1 MFDKVFKST
10 FSGTNR
16 NYQGGSLF
24 DGVFSFGS
32 GGVGAKTSPS
42 SYKNSLKLSAV
53 YNAVDQISNDLAK
66 IPFFVYYKQDGNS
79 VKDKSHYVH
88 KLLNDRPNAH
98 MTPFTWKKTMWTSA
112 LLRGNGLSVIKT
124 DSRGIPVELV
134 FVKWDD
140 VTDVKKNGAEVLYYI
155 KGYSKPLLAS
165 EVIHIKLFSLNGL
178 VGISVISYAAQQMN
192 IALELQDYTQTVLEN
207 KGARQGYITTD
218 KTLQSK
224 SGEESPKKKVVA
236 GWRNAMAEKSPD
248 RVAVLDEGMQ
258 FHSIAITPQEAQIVE
273 LNQVTI
279 EDIARWFNIALHK
292 IKSLKQSTNNN
303 IEQQSLDHVS
313 DTIQP
318 HCTNFEQELQFKLFT
333 DADKV
338 KEYFIRGNLNV
349 LVRADMR
356 TRIEYIGK
364 AVYYGLMNRNEG
376 RALEEMNAGPTLLD
390 EYLTPTNTYTEKQLE
405 ANIKKQGNG
414 KNSA

>member
-1 MFDKVFKST
+1 
-10 FSGTNR
+10 
-16 NYQGGSLF
+16 
-24 DGVFSFGS
+24 
-32 GGVGAKTSPS
+32 
-42 SYKNSLKLSAV
+42 
-53 YNAVDQISNDLAK
+53 
-66 IPFFVYYKQDGNS
+66 
-79 VKDKSHYVH
+79 
-88 KLLNDRPNAH
+88 

-192 IALELQDYTQTVLEN
+192 IALELQDFTQSVLEN
-207 KGARQGYITTD
+207 KGVRQGIITTD
-218 KTLQSK
+218 KTTN
-224 SGEESPKKKVVA
+224 PAAKKAIVTGFK
-236 GWRNAMAEKSPD
+236 NAMAEKSPD
-248 RVAVLDEGMQ
+248 RVTVLDEGMT
-258 FHSIAITPQEAQIVE
+258 FNSISITPQEAQIVE